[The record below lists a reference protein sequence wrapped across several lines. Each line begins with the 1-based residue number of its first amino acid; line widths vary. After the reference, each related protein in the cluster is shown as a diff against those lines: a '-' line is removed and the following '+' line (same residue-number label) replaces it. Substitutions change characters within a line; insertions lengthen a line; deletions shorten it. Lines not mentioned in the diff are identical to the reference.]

1 MKRLENKLKNI
12 LMNIKSFASNALM
25 TINDIAKSNS
35 RGQAYYIVTTGSS
48 AANAYLKSQIIDNMQ
63 QKTDSPLYDER
74 LLLPEKQWRKL
85 LTGTE
90 LRYIK
95 TVLFPALVKKSIDK
109 YAIGIQ
115 STNEKIDLVHSLL
128 RSMYREQKKFID
140 FLNVIDE

>member
-1 MKRLENKLKNI
+1 M
-12 LMNIKSFASNALM
+12 
-25 TINDIAKSNS
+25 
-35 RGQAYYIVTTGSS
+35 
-48 AANAYLKSQIIDNMQ
+48 SQIIDNIQ

-74 LLLPEKQWRKL
+74 LLLPEKEWRKL
-85 LTGTE
+85 LTRSE

>member
-1 MKRLENKLKNI
+1 
-12 LMNIKSFASNALM
+12 MNIKSFASNALM

-48 AANAYLKSQIIDNMQ
+48 AANAYLKTQIIDNMQ

-85 LTGTE
+85 LTGAE

-95 TVLFPALVKKSIDK
+95 TALFPALVKKSIDK

>member
-1 MKRLENKLKNI
+1 
-12 LMNIKSFASNALM
+12 MNIKSFASNALM

-95 TVLFPALVKKSIDK
+95 TVLFPVLVKKSIDK

-140 FLNVIDE
+140 FLNAIDE

>member
-1 MKRLENKLKNI
+1 
-12 LMNIKSFASNALM
+12 MNIKSFASNVLM

>member
-1 MKRLENKLKNI
+1 
-12 LMNIKSFASNALM
+12 MNIKSFASNALM
-25 TINDIAKSNS
+25 TINDIAKRNS
-35 RGQAYYIVTTGSS
+35 RCQAFYIVTGSS
-48 AANAYLKSQIIDNMQ
+48 GANSYLMSQIIDNIQ

-140 FLNVIDE
+140 FLNAIDE

>member
-1 MKRLENKLKNI
+1 
-12 LMNIKSFASNALM
+12 MNIKSFASNALM
-25 TINDIAKSNS
+25 TINDIAKRNS
-35 RGQAYYIVTTGSS
+35 RCQAFYIVTGSS
-48 AANAYLKSQIIDNMQ
+48 GANSYLMSQIIDNIQ

-128 RSMYREQKKFID
+128 RSIYREQKKFID
-140 FLNVIDE
+140 FLDMSCDE

>member
-1 MKRLENKLKNI
+1 
-12 LMNIKSFASNALM
+12 MNIKSFASNALM
-25 TINDIAKSNS
+25 TINDIVKSNS

-48 AANAYLKSQIIDNMQ
+48 ATNAYLKSQIIDNMQ

>member
-1 MKRLENKLKNI
+1 
-12 LMNIKSFASNALM
+12 MNIKSFASNVLM
-25 TINDIAKSNS
+25 TMNDIAKSNS

-48 AANAYLKSQIIDNMQ
+48 AVNAYLKSQIIDNMQ

>member
-1 MKRLENKLKNI
+1 
-12 LMNIKSFASNALM
+12 MNIKSFASNALM

-140 FLNVIDE
+140 FLDAIDE

>member
-1 MKRLENKLKNI
+1 
-12 LMNIKSFASNALM
+12 MNIKSFASNALIA
-25 TINDIAKSNS
+25 INDIAKSYG
-35 RGQAYYIVTTGSS
+35 RGQAYYIVTGSS
-48 AANAYLKSQIIDNMQ
+48 GANEYLKSQIIDNMQ

-90 LRYIK
+90 LKYIK
-95 TVLFPALVKKSIDK
+95 TVLFPVLVKKSIDK

-115 STNEKIDLVHSLL
+115 STDEKIELVHSLL

-140 FLNVIDE
+140 FLNAIDE

>member
-1 MKRLENKLKNI
+1 
-12 LMNIKSFASNALM
+12 MNIKSFASNVLM
-25 TINDIAKSNS
+25 TINNIAKSNS

>member
-1 MKRLENKLKNI
+1 
-12 LMNIKSFASNALM
+12 MNIKSFASNVLM

-95 TVLFPALVKKSIDK
+95 TALFPVLVKKSIDK

-140 FLNVIDE
+140 FLDEVFDE

>member
-1 MKRLENKLKNI
+1 
-12 LMNIKSFASNALM
+12 MNIKSFASNVLM

-35 RGQAYYIVTTGSS
+35 RGQAYYIVTGSS
-48 AANAYLKSQIIDNMQ
+48 GANAYLKLQIIDNMQ

-140 FLNVIDE
+140 FLNAIDE

>member
-1 MKRLENKLKNI
+1 
-12 LMNIKSFASNALM
+12 MNIKSFASNVLM

-48 AANAYLKSQIIDNMQ
+48 AANTYLKSQIIDNMQ

>member
-1 MKRLENKLKNI
+1 
-12 LMNIKSFASNALM
+12 MNIKSFASNALM
-25 TINDIAKSNS
+25 TINDIANSNS

>member
-1 MKRLENKLKNI
+1 
-12 LMNIKSFASNALM
+12 MNIKSFASNALM

-35 RGQAYYIVTTGSS
+35 RGQAYYIVTGSS
-48 AANAYLKSQIIDNMQ
+48 DANAYLKSQIIDNMQ

>member
-1 MKRLENKLKNI
+1 
-12 LMNIKSFASNALM
+12 MNIKSFASNVLM

-48 AANAYLKSQIIDNMQ
+48 AANAYLKSQIIDNIQ

-95 TVLFPALVKKSIDK
+95 TVLFPTLVKKSIDK

>member
-1 MKRLENKLKNI
+1 
-12 LMNIKSFASNALM
+12 MNIKSFASNVLM

-95 TVLFPALVKKSIDK
+95 TALFPALVKKSIDK

>member
-1 MKRLENKLKNI
+1 
-12 LMNIKSFASNALM
+12 MNIKSFASNALM
-25 TINDIAKSNS
+25 TINDIAKSNN
-35 RGQAYYIVTTGSS
+35 RGQAYYIVTGSS
-48 AANAYLKSQIIDNMQ
+48 GANAYLKSQIIDNMQ

-140 FLNVIDE
+140 FLNAIDE

>member
-1 MKRLENKLKNI
+1 
-12 LMNIKSFASNALM
+12 MNIKSFASNALM
-25 TINDIAKSNS
+25 TINDIVKSNS

>member
-1 MKRLENKLKNI
+1 
-12 LMNIKSFASNALM
+12 MNIKSFASNALM

-35 RGQAYYIVTTGSS
+35 RGQAYYIVTTGNS

-140 FLNVIDE
+140 FLNDIDE

>member
-1 MKRLENKLKNI
+1 
-12 LMNIKSFASNALM
+12 MNIESFTSNALM

-128 RSMYREQKKFID
+128 RSMYREQKTFID